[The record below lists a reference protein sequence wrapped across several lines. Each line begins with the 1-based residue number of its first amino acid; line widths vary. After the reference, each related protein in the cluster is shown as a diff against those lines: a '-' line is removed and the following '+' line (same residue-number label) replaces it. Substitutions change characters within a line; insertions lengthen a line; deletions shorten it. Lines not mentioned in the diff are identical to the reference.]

1 MNILVVSHIIT
12 SYNTLLG
19 VVRCPQIS
27 VINTDLFCESTHLN
41 LFGKYSRKGLRPVL
55 SVLLFAL
62 LFHVAFYFWCHN
74 LSRTITRGKEK
85 ATPFWKKQQCFKD
98 CQMTNL

>member
-1 MNILVVSHIIT
+1 MTRSQKEHDGREKN
-12 SYNTLLG
+12 
-19 VVRCPQIS
+19 
-27 VINTDLFCESTHLN
+27 HLP
-41 LFGKYSRKGLRPVL
+41 LRPVL

-74 LSRTITRGKEK
+74 LSRTITRGKGK

>member
-1 MNILVVSHIIT
+1 VCVVVSVC
-12 SYNTLLG
+12 LDAQG
-19 VVRCPQIS
+19 VRDGLAVVEIS
-27 VINTDLFCESTHLN
+27 RSSFRPFFLFFIFYFFIVGHV
-41 LFGKYSRKGLRPVL
+41 RPVL
-55 SVLLFAL
+55 SVLLFTL
-62 LFHVAFYFWCHN
+62 LFHVAFYYWCHN